1 MYYLISM
8 LIGAVT
14 SIMILLN
21 GTLSDAYGNFASSI
35 IIHGSGLIAVLL
47 VLFISR
53 TKFRLNGHIPLYLY
67 TAGFIG
73 VGTVLLTNLSFE
85 NLGVSLTQALG
96 LLGQTVLSLVLDH
109 FGIMGVKKT
118 RFRPEKLIGLFFIAG
133 GILVMTLY

>member
-21 GTLSDAYGNFASSI
+21 GTLSDAYGNF
-35 IIHGSGLIAVLL
+35 GSGLIAVLM

-53 TKFRLNGHIPLYLY
+53 TKFRLNGNIPLYLY

-109 FGIMGVKKT
+109 FGIMGVNKT

-133 GILVMTLY
+133 GILVMTLF

>member
-35 IIHGSGLIAVLL
+35 LIHGSGLIAVLL
-47 VLFISR
+47 ILFISR
-53 TKFRLNGHIPLYLY
+53 TKFRLYGNIPLYLY

-85 NLGVSLTQALG
+85 KLGVSLTQSLG

-118 RFRPEKLIGLFFIAG
+118 RFHPEKIIGLFFIAG

>member
-8 LIGAVT
+8 LIGAIT

-96 LLGQTVLSLVLDH
+96 LLGQTVLSLILDH
-109 FGIMGVKKT
+109 FGLMGVKKT
-118 RFRPEKLIGLFFIAG
+118 RFRPEKLIGLFFIPG
-133 GILVMTLY
+133 GILVMTLN